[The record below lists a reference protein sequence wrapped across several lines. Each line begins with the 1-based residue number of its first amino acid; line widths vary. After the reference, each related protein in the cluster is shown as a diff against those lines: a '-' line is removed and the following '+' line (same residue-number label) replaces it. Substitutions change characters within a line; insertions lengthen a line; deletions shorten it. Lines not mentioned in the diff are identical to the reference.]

1 MSNFN
6 YKKLT
11 PFKWF
16 VLENFPFIE
25 ADFDALTDW
34 QLLCKLGNEIN
45 KIINSTNTL
54 GTQVEDLTNYF
65 NNLDV
70 QEEINNKL
78 DEMAESGEL
87 EEIIAQYLNSTGI
100 LCFNSVAD
108 MKNSDNLI
116 NGSFCKT
123 FGYYTFNDGGQGL
136 YKIRNIKTSDI
147 IDNGLI
153 IPIDENLIAEL
164 IFNNTIN
171 IKQFGAKG
179 NNETDDT
186 LIFQNAIN
194 NVPDATK
201 IIIPNGKY
209 ILSNKLSLPDT
220 SENKYIILEGQNRD
234 TTELLFN
241 IQDDNI
247 SCAIEMLGSSTSIL
261 NKCIIKN
268 LKIKNIKE
276 NDISSTNGINLG
288 YNMQINCL
296 ENISISGF
304 YDNIDLGQN
313 NWSFTLYHIR
323 SLNAR
328 NNGVYGWGV
337 LNNIHF
343 VGCDIMDNKNANIYL
358 RSAMNC
364 SIENTDFSVY
374 NHGVYGIYLYYCN
387 SINILNCYYESAENC
402 DEILSGIYAEQ
413 VQGLTINSLD
423 SSINAIKENYSVI
436 HLIYV
441 NGSVISG
448 FNLKNTSSQKCSY
461 GIYYESS
468 YNNQLNACYF
478 TNVKTCV
485 YITLSNVILAG
496 GMHISYANII
506 KSIETSTNGLVSG
519 YIRNDVFE
527 KSQINQ
533 YAKPSCH
540 LIGINA
546 ITVGTTAD
554 RPYVFSVGQI
564 YRDTSLNKIIFGAS
578 MPTFDENGQVTG
590 GNTWVDVD
598 NVIV

>member
-1 MSNFN
+1 MSVLRRA
-6 YKKLT
+6 KLRT
-11 PFKWF
+11 PDGTESIEYPLG
-16 VLENFPFIE
+16 VEAENVEVANQENLSQRLVRIDEDLEKNEEDITAVSE
-25 ADFDALTDW
+25 LAGTNKQNIGANEIRIDALERRSASVD
-34 QLLCKLGNEIN
+34 K
-45 KIINSTNTL
+45 KPY
-54 GTQVEDLTNYF
+54 YF
-65 NNLDV
+65 N
-70 QEEINNKL
+70 
-78 DEMAESGEL
+78 
-87 EEIIAQYLNSTGI
+87 T
-100 LCFNSVAD
+100 VAD
-108 MKNSDNLI
+108 MKAYQGLVEGDMAITL
-116 NGSFCKT
+116 
-123 FGYYTFNDGGQGL
+123 GYYEANDGGEGL

-179 NNETDDT
+179 NNETDET

-220 SENKYIILEGQNRD
+220 SKNNYIILEGQNRD

-241 IQDDNI
+241 IQNDNV
-247 SCAIEMLGSSTSIL
+247 SCAIEMLGSSTTIL

-276 NDISSTNGINLG
+276 NDLSSTNGINLE
-288 YNMQINCL
+288 YNLQINCL

-304 YDNIDLGQN
+304 YDNINLGQH

-402 DEILSGIYAEQ
+402 DEIVAGIYAEQ

-436 HLIYV
+436 YFKLV

-461 GIYYESS
+461 AIYYDSS
-468 YNNQLNACYF
+468 YNNQLDACYF
-478 TNVKTCV
+478 ANVKTCV
-485 YITLSNVILAG
+485 YITLSNVILTG
-496 GMHISYANII
+496 GMHISYDNII

-546 ITVGTTAD
+546 ITLGTTVD

-590 GNTWVDVD
+590 GNTWVDVN